1 MHRQFPVIDNLIHLN
16 HAAVGPWPQ
25 QTADVVKRFA
35 EENACQGSLDYLKW
49 LGVETQLRENIKTL
63 INASSVDEIA
73 LVKNTSEGLSLVAYG
88 LDWKE
93 GDNVVGIQQE
103 FPSNRFVW
111 DSLAL
116 RGVEFRKLDLL
127 DKHDPEQA
135 LFDLCD
141 VRTKLISISAVQYYN
156 GYRMDLEKVGAF
168 CRDHNILFCVDAIQ
182 QIGALPFDV
191 QAIGADF
198 AIADG
203 HKWMLA
209 PEGLG
214 LFYVRNDVIERLAL
228 CQYGW
233 RMTEKLTDYSQQD
246 FQIGK
251 TARRFECGSPNM
263 LGIHALN
270 SSLQLLLDN
279 GIQNIGD
286 RVLQR
291 TQYLIEGLNAI
302 NGIELFTDTSEQRL
316 SGIVTFGHRE
326 ISDQELYKMLTY
338 HSVLCAPRWGGI
350 RLSPHFYTPFDQLDK
365 LLDLIRDFSA

>member
-1 MHRQFPVIDNLIHLN
+1 
-16 HAAVGPWPQ
+16 
-25 QTADVVKRFA
+25 
-35 EENACQGSLDYLKW
+35 
-49 LGVETQLRENIKTL
+49 
-63 INASSVDEIA
+63 
-73 LVKNTSEGLSLVAYG
+73 
-88 LDWKE
+88 
-93 GDNVVGIQQE
+93 
-103 FPSNRFVW
+103 
-111 DSLAL
+111 
-116 RGVEFRKLDLL
+116 
-127 DKHDPEQA
+127 
-135 LFDLCD
+135 
-141 VRTKLISISAVQYYN
+141 
-156 GYRMDLEKVGAF
+156 
-168 CRDHNILFCVDAIQ
+168 
-182 QIGALPFDV
+182 
-191 QAIGADF
+191 
-198 AIADG
+198 
-203 HKWMLA
+203 
-209 PEGLG
+209 
-214 LFYVRNDVIERLAL
+214 VIERLAL

-279 GIQNIGD
+279 GIQNIGN
-286 RVLQR
+286 RVLER